1 MLWLTKV
8 RLESSKSGQRGSEVN
23 GAFMRMRTKM
33 VKELDTVMSRSLAG
47 TLTLQ
52 LASIH
57 QLDPFYTPLE
67 ERFERL
73 TRLGRR
79 ALESPVVAITAVRE
93 NRQWFKSVVGWQISE
108 LPLEDGLCGPIIEDG
123 RPRIVA
129 DTLADPLFAKKAIV
143 TGAPNFRFYAGH
155 PLRDSSGMTVGTYC
169 VFDTKPRE
177 TDEHFAKLLS
187 DLGELAE
194 RELLTTDLCNAQGQL
209 IAKLSEARRQAMF
222 DVLTRVWN
230 RRGGMDLLEL
240 AVNGADQD
248 KEGFSICL
256 MDIDNFK
263 QINDQYGH
271 PVGDQVLRKIAASI
285 VASVRPHDIVCRY
298 GGEEFLTILRGA
310 GEEHCTEIA
319 ERIRINIQTLPIRT
333 REGTVP
339 MTVSIGVAV
348 RSSNDDITAE
358 QLIDHAD
365 QALYQSKQRGRD
377 RVSVWPNGTR

>member
-1 MLWLTKV
+1 
-8 RLESSKSGQRGSEVN
+8 
-23 GAFMRMRTKM
+23 M

-73 TRLGRR
+73 TRLGRT
-79 ALESPVVAITAVRE
+79 ALDLPVVAITAVRE
-93 NRQWFKSVVGWQISE
+93 NRQWYKSVVGWQISE
-108 LPLEDGLCGPIIEDG
+108 LPLDDGLCGPIIEDG
-123 RPRIVA
+123 QPRIVA
-129 DTLADPLFAKKAIV
+129 DTLTDPLFAKKAIV
-143 TGAPNFRFYAGH
+143 TGAPNFRFYAGY
-155 PLRDSSGMTVGTYC
+155 PLRDASGMTVGTYC
-169 VFDTKPRE
+169 GFDTKPRE

-187 DLGELAE
+187 DMGQLAE
-194 RELLTTDLCNAQGQL
+194 RELLTTDLCNAQTQL

-263 QINDQYGH
+263 KINDQYGH

-319 ERIRINIQTLPIRT
+319 ERIRINIQALPIRT

-358 QLIDHAD
+358 QLIEHAD

>member
-1 MLWLTKV
+1 
-8 RLESSKSGQRGSEVN
+8 
-23 GAFMRMRTKM
+23 MRMRAKM
-33 VKELDTVMSRSLAG
+33 VKEADTVMSRSLAG
-47 TLTLQ
+47 THTLK
-52 LASIH
+52 LARIH

-79 ALESPVVAITAVRE
+79 ALEAPVVAITAVRD
-93 NRQWFKSVVGWQISE
+93 NRQWFKSVVGWQVSE
-108 LPLEDGLCGPIIEDG
+108 LPLEDGLCGPIIGDG
-123 RPRIVA
+123 QPRIVS

-143 TGAPNFRFYAGH
+143 IGPPKFRFYAGY
-155 PLRDSSGMTVGTYC
+155 PLRDASEMTVGTYC

-177 TDEHFAKLLS
+177 TDEHFAKLLA
-187 DLGELAE
+187 DMGQLAE
-194 RELLTTDLCNAQGQL
+194 RELLTTDLCDAQTQL

-230 RRGGMDLLEL
+230 RRGGLELLEMAL
-240 AVNGADQD
+240 NGADKE

-256 MDIDNFK
+256 LDIDNFK

-271 PVGDQVLRKIAASI
+271 PVGDQVLRKIASNI

-310 GEEHCTEIA
+310 GLEHCAEIA
-319 ERIRINIQTLPIRT
+319 ERIRTNIRALPIRT
-333 REGTVP
+333 REATMP

-348 RSSNDDITAE
+348 QSPDNDITAE
-358 QLIDHAD
+358 QLIKHAD
-365 QALYQSKQRGRD
+365 QALYKSKHRGRD
-377 RVSVWPNGTR
+377 RVTVWPN